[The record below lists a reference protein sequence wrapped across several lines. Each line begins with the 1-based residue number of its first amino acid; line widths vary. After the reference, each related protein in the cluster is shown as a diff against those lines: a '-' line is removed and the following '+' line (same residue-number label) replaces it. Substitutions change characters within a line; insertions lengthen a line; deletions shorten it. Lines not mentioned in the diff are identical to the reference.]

1 MHAGFQ
7 PPIPLQVLGMAK
19 GRLYAPD
26 ELVRKFSQAWF
37 PRTTNRSGCVTLH
50 RSHLY
55 VEAGI
60 PQTPVLLWVDG
71 ERLRAVVEQVV
82 LAEDH
87 CRYDWQEHQVKD
99 SAHGVWYATRFTSSQ
114 ALLFPGYPHDVVVL
128 YRPQA
133 LPCRRRQGSRPQQLG
148 LFVFMQSA

>member
-1 MHAGFQ
+1 
-7 PPIPLQVLGMAK
+7 MAK

-26 ELVRKFSQAWF
+26 ELVRKFSQALF
-37 PRTTNRSGCVTLH
+37 PRTTNRYGYVTLH
-50 RSHLY
+50 RSHFY
-55 VEAGI
+55 VEAGV

-82 LAEDH
+82 LAEYH
-87 CRYDWQEHQVKD
+87 CRYDWQDHQVKD
-99 SAHGVWYATRFTSSQ
+99 IAHGVWYSTRFTSSQ

-133 LPCRRRQGSRPQQLG
+133 LSFQRRQDSRPQQLG
-148 LFVFMQSA
+148 LFVFMPPA